1 MLAGHL
7 FFFFF
12 FENREH
18 IQRIRNMTCA
28 SVIFVLVA
36 VIVIKYLRKYLKE
49 EGSIVGCSFKTLS
62 NLA

>member
-1 MLAGHL
+1 
-7 FFFFF
+7 
-12 FENREH
+12 
-18 IQRIRNMTCA
+18 MTCA